1 MKRKHYSSKARQ
13 TAFSMVH
20 IEIIL
25 KATLHVLHNQEHFG
39 KTRLLRIAKAI
50 LNTIEDIDKDYG
62 MDCVLE
68 ALNLSLER
76 IGLLNDKGEFIDNAS
91 ESKM

>member
-1 MKRKHYSSKARQ
+1 MKRKHYSSKAKR

-25 KATLHVLHNQEHFG
+25 KATLYALHEQEHFG
-39 KTRLLRIAKAI
+39 KTRLLRVAKAI
-50 LNTIEDIDKDYG
+50 LKTIEDIDKDYG

-68 ALNLSLER
+68 ALNRSLKHT
-76 IGLLNDKGEFIDNAS
+76 GLLNDKGEFIDNAS
-91 ESKM
+91 KSKM